1 MIRTFISRPVFTG
14 MLTLAVIVFGLTAYP
29 RIGVDQFPEVEFP
42 FVTVTTVLPGAD
54 PEAIERTVTKPLEE
68 AFNTLPGLDR
78 LRSVNVENVSQVLI
92 AFELER
98 NVDVAA
104 QDVRDRVQA
113 TLSKLP
119 EEIQTPV
126 VQKFD
131 IGAVPVAV
139 LAVSAPLPIE
149 RLTRVVEDEVKPSL
163 QQLQGVGAVELL
175 GGRKREITVVL
186 NPALIKGYGLTPA
199 DVVGALRAQS
209 VDVPGGRTLE
219 PGVERSVKVA
229 GEARSVEALRALII
243 ASPMGS
249 PIRLGEVAEVQDGPA
264 EARSAA
270 KLSGQSAIG
279 LVVRKQSGT
288 NTVQVAERVKES
300 LARVQAR
307 LPQGSRV
314 ALVVDGARFIR
325 SSISA
330 VQEDM
335 ILGGVLAVLVVLLF
349 LRNLRSTLVS
359 AVALPTSIIGTFA
372 VMNALHFT
380 FNVITMLAL
389 TLSIGLLIDDAIVVI
404 ENIVRHL
411 EEGDSPWEAA
421 RKGAGEIAL
430 AVLAVTLSV
439 VAVFVP
445 VAFMEGIVGRFFYQF
460 GVTVAVAVLIS
471 YGVSMTLTPMFS
483 ARVLKEHQEH
493 GKVFK
498 AIENALGAVES
509 LYRRALAWVLAHRG
523 LTIAGAVAVLAVTVA
538 LGSLLK
544 FTFLPQQDM
553 SMVKVTLEL
562 PSGTALAQTEREIDA
577 LAAQVR
583 KVPGVRETFATAG
596 GGALEEVN
604 KGEIVVDMVPIRQ
617 RTYGQV
623 EFKDFLRRTLQAS
636 PAAVLTVQ
644 DYNPMA
650 GGGNRAQIIQFN
662 LRSTDHQALLA
673 SAEKTRQVML
683 RQKGFV
689 DVDTTW
695 RSGKPQLEVVPDR
708 ERAAALGIPA
718 AILGQNVRALMGG
731 DKVTDYHEGG
741 ETYDVKVRLPPAVLA
756 DPAAVGAMPVRSP
769 SGQLVELRSVAAVR
783 PALGPSQID
792 HQAQMRQI
800 TLLADLKDY
809 ALGDAM
815 GYLTSFGKKELPASI
830 QYDFEGQ
837 ARELGKAG
845 KAFLVAL
852 LLGVVLVY
860 IILAAQF
867 ESLVHPFTI
876 MMALP
881 FAVIGGIA
889 GLLLARQ
896 YMSMMGMIG
905 FIMLM
910 GLVTK
915 NGILLVEFTNQL
927 RARGKS
933 TLEALMEAGPIRLRP
948 ILMTSVAMIAGM
960 IPVALA
966 RGDGAETRVPMAVA
980 IIGGLVTSTAL
991 TLGIVPV
998 VYSLVDSARNRV
1010 MRRAKRETPA
1020 AAQAGEAAHA
1030 PAADAAAAIRET
1042 AERARERAAS

>member
-1 MIRTFISRPVFTG
+1 
-14 MLTLAVIVFGLTAYP
+14 
-29 RIGVDQFPEVEFP
+29 
-42 FVTVTTVLPGAD
+42 
-54 PEAIERTVTKPLEE
+54 
-68 AFNTLPGLDR
+68 
-78 LRSVNVENVSQVLI
+78 
-92 AFELER
+92 
-98 NVDVAA
+98 VAA

-119 EEIQTPV
+119 QEIQTPV

-149 RLTRVVEDEVKPSL
+149 RLTQVVDDQVKPAL
-163 QQLQGVGAVELL
+163 QQLQGVGAVELV
-175 GGRKREITVVL
+175 GGRKREITVVV
-186 NPALIKGYGLTPA
+186 NPGLIKGYGLTPA
-199 DVVGALRAQS
+199 DVVAALRAQS
-209 VDVPGGRTLE
+209 IDVPGGRTLE

-229 GEARSVEALRALII
+229 GEVRSVEALRALVI
-243 ASPMGS
+243 ASPMGT
-249 PIRLGEVAEVQDGPA
+249 PIRLGEVAQVLDGPA

-270 KLSGQSAIG
+270 KLGGEGAIG
-279 LVVRKQSGT
+279 LVVRKQSGS
-288 NTVQVAERVKES
+288 NTVQVAERVKAA
-300 LARVQAR
+300 LARVQGQ

-335 ILGGVLAVLVVLLF
+335 ILGGILAVLVVLLF

-359 AVALPTSIIGTFA
+359 AVALPTSIVGTFA

-380 FNVITMLAL
+380 FNVVTMLAL

-411 EEGDSPWEAA
+411 EEGESPWEAA
-421 RKGAGEIAL
+421 RKGASEIAL

-471 YGVSMTLTPMFS
+471 YGVSMTLTPMLS
-483 ARVLKEHQEH
+483 ARILKEHQEH
-493 GKVFK
+493 GRVFK
-498 AIENALGAVES
+498 AVERALGAVEA
-509 LYRRALAWVLAHRG
+509 LYRRALAWVLAHRAV
-523 LTIAGAVAVLAVTVA
+523 TMAGAVAVLVVTLG

-553 SMVKVTLEL
+553 SMVKVALEL
-562 PSGTALAQTEREIDA
+562 PSGTTLAQTERELDA
-577 LAAQVR
+577 LAAQIR
-583 KVPGVRETFATAG
+583 QVPGVRETFATAG

-604 KGEIVVDMVPIRQ
+604 KGEIVVDFVPIRA
-617 RTYGQV
+617 RTYGQ
-623 EFKDFLRRTLQAS
+623 EALKDHLRRTLRLS
-636 PAAVLTVQ
+636 PAALFSVQ

-650 GGGNRAQIIQFN
+650 GGGNRAQVIQFN
-662 LRSTDHQALLA
+662 LRSTDHQALLE
-673 SAEKTRQVML
+673 SAEKTRQAML
-683 RQKGFV
+683 RVPGFV

-695 RSGKPQLEVVPDR
+695 RTGKPQLEVVPDR

-718 AILGQNVRALMGG
+718 AALGQNVRALMGG
-731 DKVTDYHEGG
+731 DKVTDFHEGG
-741 ETYDVKVRLPPAVLA
+741 ETYDLKVRLPPAVLA
-756 DPAAVGAMPVRSP
+756 DPSALGAMPVRAP
-769 SGQLVELRSVAAVR
+769 TGQLVELRSVATIT
-783 PALGPSQID
+783 PSLGPSQID
-792 HQAQMRQI
+792 HQAQMRQV

-809 ALGDAM
+809 ALSDAM
-815 GYLTSFGKKELPASI
+815 AYLGGFGKKELPPSI

-845 KAFLVAL
+845 QAFLMAL

-881 FAVIGGIA
+881 FAVIGGIG

-927 RARGKS
+927 RARGKG
-933 TLEALMEAGPIRLRP
+933 TLEALLEAGPIRLRP

-980 IIGGLVTSTAL
+980 IIGGLITSTAL

-998 VYSLVDSARNRV
+998 VYSLLDDLRNWV
-1010 MRRAKRETPA
+1010 MRRLGRE
-1020 AAQAGEAAHA
+1020 A
-1030 PAADAAAAIRET
+1030 PAAEPAANAAVRKA

>member
-14 MLTLAVIVFGLTAYP
+14 MLTLAVVVFGVVAYP

-54 PEAIERTVTKPLEE
+54 PEAIERTVTQPLED

-119 EEIQTPV
+119 QEIETPV

-131 IGAVPVAV
+131 IGAVPVVV

-149 RLTRVVEDEVKPSL
+149 RLTQVVEDEVKPAL

-199 DVVGALRAQS
+199 EVAGALRAQS

-229 GEARSVEALRALII
+229 GETRSVEALRALVI

-249 PIRLGEVAEVQDGPA
+249 PIRLGQVAEVLDGPA

-270 KLSGQSAIG
+270 KLGGESAIG

-300 LARVQAR
+300 LARAQAR
-307 LPQGSRV
+307 LPEGSRV

-380 FNVITMLAL
+380 FNVVTMLAL

-411 EEGDSPWEAA
+411 EEGESPWEAA
-421 RKGAGEIAL
+421 RKGASEIAL

-483 ARVLKEHQEH
+483 ARVLTEHQEH
-493 GKVFK
+493 GRVFK
-498 AIENALGAVES
+498 AIERALGSVEAR
-509 LYRRALAWVLAHRG
+509 YRRALAWVLAHRG
-523 LTIAGAVAVLAVTVA
+523 LTMAGAILVLVVTVG
-538 LGSLLK
+538 LG
-544 FTFLPQQDM
+544 
-553 SMVKVTLEL
+553 
-562 PSGTALAQTEREIDA
+562 
-577 LAAQVR
+577 
-583 KVPGVRETFATAG
+583 
-596 GGALEEVN
+596 
-604 KGEIVVDMVPIRQ
+604 
-617 RTYGQV
+617 
-623 EFKDFLRRTLQAS
+623 
-636 PAAVLTVQ
+636 
-644 DYNPMA
+644 
-650 GGGNRAQIIQFN
+650 
-662 LRSTDHQALLA
+662 
-673 SAEKTRQVML
+673 
-683 RQKGFV
+683 
-689 DVDTTW
+689 
-695 RSGKPQLEVVPDR
+695 
-708 ERAAALGIPA
+708 
-718 AILGQNVRALMGG
+718 
-731 DKVTDYHEGG
+731 
-741 ETYDVKVRLPPAVLA
+741 
-756 DPAAVGAMPVRSP
+756 
-769 SGQLVELRSVAAVR
+769 
-783 PALGPSQID
+783 
-792 HQAQMRQI
+792 
-800 TLLADLKDY
+800 
-809 ALGDAM
+809 
-815 GYLTSFGKKELPASI
+815 
-830 QYDFEGQ
+830 
-837 ARELGKAG
+837 
-845 KAFLVAL
+845 
-852 LLGVVLVY
+852 
-860 IILAAQF
+860 
-867 ESLVHPFTI
+867 
-876 MMALP
+876 
-881 FAVIGGIA
+881 
-889 GLLLARQ
+889 
-896 YMSMMGMIG
+896 
-905 FIMLM
+905 
-910 GLVTK
+910 
-915 NGILLVEFTNQL
+915 
-927 RARGKS
+927 
-933 TLEALMEAGPIRLRP
+933 
-948 ILMTSVAMIAGM
+948 
-960 IPVALA
+960 
-966 RGDGAETRVPMAVA
+966 
-980 IIGGLVTSTAL
+980 
-991 TLGIVPV
+991 
-998 VYSLVDSARNRV
+998 
-1010 MRRAKRETPA
+1010 
-1020 AAQAGEAAHA
+1020 
-1030 PAADAAAAIRET
+1030 
-1042 AERARERAAS
+1042 